1 MSDLKSLLE
10 NTALKGIDKNLQDA
24 LLEAWEETKR
34 EAEEKVRKELVER
47 YEHDKAQ
54 LIETMDKFFSQALEK
69 EVATFENTKKQL
81 KEDYKNTIL
90 ELSRKVDEAKSFV
103 QETLRKEI
111 NELKKEK
118 ENLAKERVLLQ
129 KKIMNAKKEVKEQF
143 DRNAEILENF
153 VKEKLTKE
161 IEEFVED
168 KKKMEKQYENMKRK
182 MHEKEKKLKEDQ
194 FRRISTL
201 EKFVVENLE
210 KELKEF
216 QRDKKLLERRR
227 VELEAHAAKKLHET
241 RKMFITKAASAVD
254 RVVSEHVENELR
266 QLKEDLK
273 VARENNFGRKIFE
286 AFAHEYMASYL
297 SEGSKVKELT
307 KNLEEMNRKLDEA
320 YNSLKEKEK
329 KANILEH
336 KLQKLEES
344 LKREKTINKLIAPL
358 SVKQKKIMR
367 NLLEE
372 VETSRLEEAFSRYLD
387 TVLQETSDKDEK
399 ITSKALFENSFD
411 ERKNLITG
419 DKETSLLEGNET
431 NDSNIIEVITLKKL
445 AGIN

>member
-1 MSDLKSLLE
+1 
-10 NTALKGIDKNLQDA
+10 
-24 LLEAWEETKR
+24 
-34 EAEEKVRKELVER
+34 
-47 YEHDKAQ
+47 
-54 LIETMDKFFSQALEK
+54 
-69 EVATFENTKKQL
+69 L

-103 QETLRKEI
+103 RETLRKEI
-111 NELKKEK
+111 DELKKEK

-129 KKIMNAKKEVKEQF
+129 KKIMNAKKEVREQF
-143 DRNAEILENF
+143 DRNVETLENF
-153 VKEKLTKE
+153 VKEKLARE

-168 KKKMEKQYENMKRK
+168 KKKLKEQYENLKRK
-182 MHEKEKKLKEDQ
+182 MYEKEKKLKEDH

-227 VELEAHAAKKLHET
+227 VELEAHAARKLHET
-241 RKMFITKAASAVD
+241 RKMFIAKAASAVD

-307 KNLEEMNRKLDEA
+307 KNLEEMNRKLAEA

-329 KANILEH
+329 KSNILEH

-344 LKREKTINKLIAPL
+344 LKREKTINRLIAPL